1 MPSIEETI
9 RQIIVERMM
18 LPIPPQEL
26 ALEAPLFA
34 PASAGGM
41 ELDSLSSLEI
51 IGGLSDRYQLPLD
64 DVVPA
69 DLQTISTLAA
79 YLRRHGVAEG

>member
-18 LPIPPQEL
+18 LPTSPQEL
-26 ALEAPLFA
+26 PLDAPLFA
-34 PASAGGM
+34 PASGGGI

-79 YLRRHGVAEG
+79 YLRKHGVGEA

>member
-9 RQIIVERMM
+9 RQIIVERMT
-18 LPIPPQEL
+18 LPISPQEL
-26 ALEAPLFA
+26 PLGAPLFA

-64 DVVPA
+64 DIVPA
-69 DLQTISTLAA
+69 DLQTISTLAS
-79 YLRRHGVAEG
+79 YLRKHGVEES

>member
-1 MPSIEETI
+1 MPSIEESI

-18 LPIPPQEL
+18 LPASPQEL
-26 ALEAPLFA
+26 PLDAPLFA
-34 PASAGGM
+34 PASAGGL

-64 DVVPA
+64 DVVPE

-79 YLRRHGVAEG
+79 YLRKHGVGEA